1 MTLYDEMSA
10 DFEQVL
16 AEFGKPVKI
25 HGEDHTALISEP
37 ALDLDLEVGGLD
49 FKARLTAKLAR
60 GALTRMPQT
69 GDEFL
74 FNGTQY
80 HVRTV
85 VDRPPHPIIVLE
97 VVL

>member
-1 MTLYDEMSA
+1 MNLYEELAS
-10 DFEQVL
+10 DFAQVL

-25 HGEDHTALISEP
+25 HGEDHIALISEP
-37 ALDLDLEVGGLD
+37 ATDLGLEVGGLE
-49 FKARLTAKLAR
+49 FKTRFTAKLAR

-69 GDEFL
+69 TDDFV
-74 FNGTQY
+74 FNDIRH

-85 VDRPPHPIIVLE
+85 VNRPPHPIIILE